1 MPITVN
7 HLIKDILKTS
17 PHDYVTDQEIST
29 LLGAQFSPA
38 AKSSLILRLVKKGD
52 LIRIKRGLFILGK
65 DYQRKSINLFELS
78 SVIYHPSYVGLH
90 SALSYHGA
98 IPEAV
103 YSTTCITTNRSK
115 EFKTPLGHFSFKHL
129 DQSLF
134 KLGIERMETAKGSF
148 LISNLEKTILDYL
161 YIYKRNWLGLDSLY
175 EDLRLDE
182 EVAESI
188 NKENLINIAPC
199 YKSQTIITFTTQL
212 IKHIS

>member
-1 MPITVN
+1 MN
-7 HLIKDILKTS
+7 HLIKSILNAS

-103 YSTTCITTNRSK
+103 YSTTCLTTNRSK
-115 EFKTPLGHFSFKHL
+115 EFKTPLGYFSFQHL

-134 KLGIERMETAKGSF
+134 KEGIERLETANGSF

-161 YIYKRNWLGLDSLY
+161 YIYKRNWLGLKSLY
-175 EDLRLDE
+175 EDLRFDE

-188 NKENLINIAPC
+188 NKENLLKLEPY
-199 YKSQTIITFTTQL
+199 YKSKTITNFTKQL
-212 IKHIS
+212 IKDIS